1 MYLARRARK
10 EARKSAAVDGV
21 VLGDDSEGFSSEE
34 DEEASL
40 EEETDAEP
48 SSANLHESAGM
59 SYTPS
64 HRCCIERSPAD
75 RLLACHAQAP
85 GCSVVTRLVHS
96 LRCCPACGAGQL
108 SWLVVADRM
117 SSQHAPSTSDVAGLE
132 LLYKCGVLLLSCSTL
147 QGCCGCWGLAP
158 LRCPSCRTQR
168 SCRRQHLCT
177 DLPAGVEVSET
188 PFMHPEVLLQC

>member
-1 MYLARRARK
+1 MGDLQDMYLARRARK

-48 SSANLHESAGM
+48 SSANLHKSAGM

-64 HRCCIERSPAD
+64 HR
-75 RLLACHAQAP
+75 
-85 GCSVVTRLVHS
+85 
-96 LRCCPACGAGQL
+96 CPACGAGQL

-117 SSQHAPSTSDVAGLE
+117 SSQ
-132 LLYKCGVLLLSCSTL
+132 
-147 QGCCGCWGLAP
+147 
-158 LRCPSCRTQR
+158 LR
-168 SCRRQHLCT
+168 H
-177 DLPAGVEVSET
+177 
-188 PFMHPEVLLQC
+188 

>member
-59 SYTPS
+59 SYTPIS
-64 HRCCIERSPAD
+64 PLLHRALPPGQTFRMPCTGP
-75 RLLACHAQAP
+75 RLLCGNKAGAQLEMLPCLWRGAAELV
-85 GCSVVTRLVHS
+85 GC
-96 LRCCPACGAGQL
+96 G
-108 SWLVVADRM
+108 
-117 SSQHAPSTSDVAGLE
+117 
-132 LLYKCGVLLLSCSTL
+132 
-147 QGCCGCWGLAP
+147 
-158 LRCPSCRTQR
+158 
-168 SCRRQHLCT
+168 
-177 DLPAGVEVSET
+177 
-188 PFMHPEVLLQC
+188 